1 MHCIMLVP
9 ISLHYSTTFMLT
21 IRQLIQQYIEY
32 NSITYSFCLFSCIEH
47 VEQFDIGPKEYQEL
61 EVKPVHSPAQL
72 ESLKEKALSLNFG
85 NKSTCTLHRDNPTV
99 HTILLV
105 SYVVHGGYTH
115 IVQEE
120 SRCCIY
126 MCTRTS
132 SPICSLFKLLPEGV

>member
-9 ISLHYSTTFMLT
+9 ISLHCTTTFMLT

-32 NSITYSFCLFSCIEH
+32 NSITYSFCLFSCVEH

-85 NKSTCTLHRDNPTV
+85 NKSTCKLHRDNPRV
-99 HTILLV
+99 HAILLV
-105 SYVVHGGYTH
+105 SYVVHGGHNH
-115 IVQEE
+115 I
-120 SRCCIY
+120 
-126 MCTRTS
+126 M
-132 SPICSLFKLLPEGV
+132 